1 MSPNEATMATFEA
14 RMRQLSLQFQS
25 LKEEN
30 KELYA
35 MLEKSEEENKRI
47 VAELNDVKKQFDS
60 YKMAKMIEVADGDIT
75 ATKAKLQKLIRD
87 VNRCITLLTEK

>member
-14 RMRQLSLQFQS
+14 RMRQLILQFQS

-35 MLEKSEEENKRI
+35 MLEKSEENKRI

>member
-14 RMRQLSLQFQS
+14 RMRQLILQFQS

-35 MLEKSEEENKRI
+35 MREKSEEENKRI

>member
-14 RMRQLSLQFQS
+14 RMRQLILQFQS

-35 MLEKSEEENKRI
+35 MLEKSEEENTRI

>member
-1 MSPNEATMATFEA
+1 MSEKTIVDFQTKVRA
-14 RMRQLSLQFQS
+14 LILQFQS

>member
-14 RMRQLSLQFQS
+14 RMRQLILQFQS

-35 MLEKSEEENKRI
+35 MLEKSEEENQRL
-47 VAELNDVKKQFDS
+47 VAELKDVKKQFDS

-87 VNRCITLLTEK
+87 VNRCITLLTEQ

>member
-14 RMRQLSLQFQS
+14 RMRQLILQFQS

-47 VAELNDVKKQFDS
+47 VAELNDVKKRMEYLDRLQ
-60 YKMAKMIEVADGDIT
+60 KQ
-75 ATKAKLQKLIRD
+75 AKLFEDNEVKVLNDKQSFYGPDLPF
-87 VNRCITLLTEK
+87 

>member
-14 RMRQLSLQFQS
+14 RMRQLILQFQS

-35 MLEKSEEENKRI
+35 MLEKSEEEKKRI

>member
-14 RMRQLSLQFQS
+14 RMRQLILQFQS

-47 VAELNDVKKQFDS
+47 VAELNDVKKRMEYLGRLQ
-60 YKMAKMIEVADGDIT
+60 KQ
-75 ATKAKLQKLIRD
+75 AKLFEDNEVRVLYDKQNYYGPDLPF
-87 VNRCITLLTEK
+87 

>member
-1 MSPNEATMATFEA
+1 MSPNEATMATFES
-14 RMRQLSLQFQS
+14 RMRQLILQFQS

>member
-14 RMRQLSLQFQS
+14 RMRQLILQFQS

-75 ATKAKLQKLIRD
+75 ATKTKLQKLIRD

>member
-14 RMRQLSLQFQS
+14 RMRQLILQFQS
-25 LKEEN
+25 LNEEN
-30 KELYA
+30 KEVYA

>member
-1 MSPNEATMATFEA
+1 M
-14 RMRQLSLQFQS
+14 
-25 LKEEN
+25 
-30 KELYA
+30 
-35 MLEKSEEENKRI
+35 I

>member
-14 RMRQLSLQFQS
+14 RMRQLILQFQS

-30 KELYA
+30 KDLYA

>member
-14 RMRQLSLQFQS
+14 RMRQLILQFQS

-60 YKMAKMIEVADGDIT
+60 YKMAKMIEVSEGDVE
-75 ATKAKLQKLIRD
+75 ATKAKLAKIIRD
-87 VNRCITLLTEK
+87 VNKCISILTE

>member
-14 RMRQLSLQFQS
+14 RMRQLILQFQS
-25 LKEEN
+25 LREEN

>member
-1 MSPNEATMATFEA
+1 
-14 RMRQLSLQFQS
+14 MRQLILQFQS

>member
-14 RMRQLSLQFQS
+14 RMRQLILQFQS

-35 MLEKSEEENKRI
+35 MLEKSEEENKMI

>member
-14 RMRQLSLQFQS
+14 RMRQLILQFQS

-60 YKMAKMIEVADGDIT
+60 YKMAKMIEVADGYIT

>member
-14 RMRQLSLQFQS
+14 RMRQLILQFQS

-35 MLEKSEEENKRI
+35 MLEKSEEEKRRR
-47 VAELNDVKKQFDS
+47 K
-60 YKMAKMIEVADGDIT
+60 IE
-75 ATKAKLQKLIRD
+75 KFY
-87 VNRCITLLTEK
+87 CIFCRQALY

>member
-1 MSPNEATMATFEA
+1 MSPNEATLATFEA
-14 RMRQLSLQFQS
+14 RMRQLILQFQS

>member
-14 RMRQLSLQFQS
+14 RMRQLILQFQS

-30 KELYA
+30 KALYA

>member
-1 MSPNEATMATFEA
+1 
-14 RMRQLSLQFQS
+14 
-25 LKEEN
+25 
-30 KELYA
+30 

>member
-14 RMRQLSLQFQS
+14 RMRQLILQFQS

-75 ATKAKLQKLIRD
+75 ATKAKLQKLIRY
-87 VNRCITLLTEK
+87 VKRCITLLTEK

>member
-14 RMRQLSLQFQS
+14 RMRQLIPQFQS